1 MKKKLLKLFCS
12 VLLVLFISPAFAQPK
27 NNIKTNL
34 FSPLLK
40 TYVIAFEHALNTN
53 SSAQLG
59 FYYTGFKISD
69 TKLNGFAITPEY
81 RFYLGEK
88 AAPAGA
94 FVAPYARYQTYKL
107 SNDNTA
113 AEGTYSAFG
122 FGLLIGKQLILKDVI
137 SMEAF
142 IGPSYS
148 FGSVDVTSGSA
159 SSLNVSKFDGF
170 GVRLGIMLGFAF

>member
-1 MKKKLLKLFCS
+1 MKTKFAKLLFSLLF
-12 VLLVLFISPAFAQPK
+12 VFLVSPLIAQPK

-40 TYVIAFEHALNTN
+40 TYVLAFEHALNE
-53 SSAQLG
+53 SSSVQLG

-88 AAPAGA
+88 PAPAGT
-94 FVAPYARYQTYKL
+94 FVAPYLRYQSYKL
-107 SNDNTA
+107 SNVNTTD
-113 AEGTYSAFG
+113 EGKYSAFAL
-122 FGLLIGKQLILKDVI
+122 GLLIGHQMILKDVI

-148 FGSVDVTSGSA
+148 FGSVDVTSGSVTN
-159 SSLNVSKFDGF
+159 LNISKLDGF
-170 GVRLGIMLGFAF
+170 GVRLGVMLGFAF